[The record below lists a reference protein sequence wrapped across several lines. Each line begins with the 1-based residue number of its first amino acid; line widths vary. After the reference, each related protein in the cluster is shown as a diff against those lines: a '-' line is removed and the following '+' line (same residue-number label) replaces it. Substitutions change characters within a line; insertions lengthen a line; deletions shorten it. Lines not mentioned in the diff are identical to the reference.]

1 MKAKFINEFERGQTS
16 KGAMT
21 VGKEKISGD
30 FDQHLKDVRS
40 SQEQRSEE
48 QKFLDE
54 ASNLY
59 AFIWRPSYEAVE
71 IDGEEFHK
79 KTIEIENLYQI
90 DRYDKGD
97 LMAIRMMK
105 IRATAQ
111 DDKSKVALVDIPTFM
126 HNQKTAYNDDISP
139 ELRKY
144 IIENKRK
151 VTG

>member
-16 KGAMT
+16 KGAMSM
-21 VGKEKISGD
+21 GKEKILGN
-30 FDQHLKDVRS
+30 FDQHLKDIKDSR
-40 SQEQRSEE
+40 EQRSEE

-59 AFIWRPSYEAVE
+59 AFIYRPAYEPVE
-71 IDGEEFHK
+71 IDGEELHK

-97 LMAIRMMK
+97 LMAISMMQM
-105 IRATAQ
+105 RATAQ
-111 DDKSKVALVDIPTFM
+111 GDGSKVALVDIPTFM

-144 IIENKRK
+144 IIKNQRK